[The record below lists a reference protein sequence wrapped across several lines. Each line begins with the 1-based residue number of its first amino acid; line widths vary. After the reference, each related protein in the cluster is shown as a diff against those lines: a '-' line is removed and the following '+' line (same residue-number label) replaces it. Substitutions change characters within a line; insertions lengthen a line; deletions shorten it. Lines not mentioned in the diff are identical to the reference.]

1 MYRPAVI
8 MGLVVR
14 SFMTGRIVPLGCAFL
29 VLVSAGPGS
38 WAVRAATPLVETI
51 DMHGSGDMADDT
63 ALWLHPTDPSRSVI
77 LGSNKSESTY
87 GGIYAFGLD
96 GGRWDSAGSW
106 GASNWFDQG
115 KKLNEVDLSYGFR
128 AGADRWDLVAAAN
141 RTDDR
146 IDFFRVLTDTA
157 GDFAGLAGA
166 GSIST
171 SVLGGDNPYGLTL
184 FHSDSLDKHYAVGS
198 SKNGTVAQWELAYNA
213 GVITGTHVWQADV
226 SDTEVEGMVPD
237 DVNEVIYISGEN
249 TSIYRYQTAGG
260 VIQDAGRVTVDSVSG
275 PHLTADIEGLTL
287 YYGSDGSGY
296 LIASSQ
302 GDSQFA
308 VYDREFADGLA
319 NNHIVNFTIG
329 ENSGAGIDS
338 VGDTDGID
346 VTNANLGGQFG
357 SGVFF
362 VHDGSNSGRPI
373 SNIKL
378 VSWADVADEITPN
391 LIIDTTWDPRSTGRP
406 DVPGD
411 TDGDDDVDAIDYNN
425 LVAQFGSSPGVD
437 SADFNGDGFVDL
449 EDFAIQRG
457 NFGFGVVAGL
467 DGGFAATTPE
477 PTTLILV
484 IAGLPVLLWRR
495 QKKRSATTPG
505 GSET

>member
-1 MYRPAVI
+1 MV
-8 MGLVVR
+8 
-14 SFMTGRIVPLGCAFL
+14 
-29 VLVSAGPGS
+29 AGPGS
-38 WAVRAATPLVETI
+38 RAVWAATPLVETI
-51 DMHGSGDMADDT
+51 DMYGSGDTADDT

-77 LGSNKSESTY
+77 LGSNKTDSIY
-87 GGIYAFGLD
+87 GGIYAFALD

-115 KKLNEVDLSYGFR
+115 KKLNEVDLSYGFQ
-128 AGADRWDLVAAAN
+128 AGANRWDIVAAAN

-146 IDFFRVLTDTA
+146 VDFFRVLTDSG

-171 SVLGGDNPYGLTL
+171 SVLGGDNPYGLAL
-184 FHSDSLDKHYAVGS
+184 FHSDSLDKHYVMGS
-198 SKNGTVAQWELAYNA
+198 SKDGSVAQWELACDA
-213 GVITGTHVWQADV
+213 GVITGNNVWQADV
-226 SDTEVEGMVPD
+226 SDTEVEGMVAD

-287 YYGSDGSGY
+287 YYGSDGAGY

-302 GDSQFA
+302 GDDQFA
-308 VYDREFADGLA
+308 VYDREFADGVA

-329 ENSGAGIDS
+329 ANSGADIDS

-346 VTNANLGGQFG
+346 VTNVNLGGQFG

-362 VHDGSNSGRPI
+362 AHDGSNSGRPI

-406 DVPGD
+406 DVLGD
-411 TDGDDDVDAIDYNN
+411 TDGDRDVDAIDFNN
-425 LVAQFGSSPGVD
+425 LVAQFGSLPGVE
-437 SADFNGDGFVDL
+437 SADFNGDDFVDL

-457 NFGFGVVAGL
+457 NFGFGVASAS
-467 DGGFAATTPE
+467 DGESGATTPE

-484 IAGLPVLLWRR
+484 AGGLPLLL
-495 QKKRSATTPG
+495 KRNRKSR
-505 GSET
+505 